1 MCLYLQRVRGEKKQ
15 KDALEER
22 ATIKEAFD
30 FIDADG
36 SGTLDSVELR
46 RLLER
51 LRAGQPLE
59 RVKLLI
65 AFLWSCA
72 DIQH

>member
-1 MCLYLQRVRGEKKQ
+1 MSSYMQRAREEKKQ

-22 ATIKEAFD
+22 AAIKEAFD
-30 FIDADG
+30 FIDTDG

-51 LRAGQPLE
+51 LHAGQPLQ

-65 AFLWSCA
+65 AFL
-72 DIQH
+72 